1 MLQDIARRLEA
12 LEEQKQWVRNGRK
25 GGEKVENEKADF
37 IILKNQLTIISEY
50 ILNIIP
56 ILEEHEKRLDM
67 LLEAITR
74 DKYV

>member
-1 MLQDIARRLEA
+1 M
-12 LEEQKQWVRNGRK
+12 
-25 GGEKVENEKADF
+25 ENEKADF